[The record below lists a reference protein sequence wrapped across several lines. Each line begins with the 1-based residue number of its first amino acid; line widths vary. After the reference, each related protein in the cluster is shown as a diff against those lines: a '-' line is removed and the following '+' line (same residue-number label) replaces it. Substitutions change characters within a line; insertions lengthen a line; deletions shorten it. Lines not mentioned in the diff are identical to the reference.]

1 MSCCGKQRS
10 QFYET
15 NQTRRTLDPVGRVA
29 AKPQKIVYCS
39 VYFQYLGKTGLTV
52 TGPRTGKRYRFDKPG
67 VIVEV
72 DLMDRPAL
80 VVVPNL
86 RQVRNS

>member
-1 MSCCGKQRS
+1 MSCCGQKRA
-10 QFYET
+10 QFYGT

-29 AKPQKIVYCS
+29 AKPQKTVYYS

-52 TGPRTGKRYRFDKPG
+52 IGPRTGNRYRFDKPG

-72 DLMDRPAL
+72 DLMDRLAL
-80 VVVPNL
+80 AIVPNL